1 MASLTAWHNE
11 VKAILTAAFDPA
23 LTYPVDPSNPTASR
37 AVQFGP
43 ADTLPTNGGR
53 VVQCCV
59 LWPSTGTLQSRNGAP
74 VHQRTDSVTAVFVG
88 ATVLDALA
96 AVGKGRKALEGARLT
111 ASGKGGG
118 RVREGGFT
126 GAQPTPEPGTDPVR
140 VSLSIQF
147 DAVTKGPR

>member
-11 VKAILTAAFDPA
+11 VQRVLNSA
-23 LTYPVDPSNPTASR
+23 LPT
-37 AVQFGP
+37 QFGP
-43 ADTLPTNGGR
+43 SDALPTEGGS
-53 VVQCCV
+53 VAQCCV
-59 LWPSTGTLQSRNGAP
+59 LWPTTGTEQSRNGAP
-74 VHQRTDSVTAVFVG
+74 VHQRTDSVVAVFVG

-111 ASGKGGG
+111 ASTPMGG

-126 GAQPTPEPGTDPVR
+126 GAQPIPEPGTDPVR

-147 DAVTKGPR
+147 DAISKEPR

>member
-11 VKAILTAAFDPA
+11 VRQTLNAA
-23 LTYPVDPSNPTASR
+23 LPT
-37 AVQFGP
+37 QFGP
-43 ADTLPTNGGR
+43 ADTLPTEGGS
-53 VVQCCV
+53 VAQCCV
-59 LWPSTGTLQSRNGAP
+59 LWPTTGTEQYRFNGV
-74 VHQRTDSVTAVFVG
+74 VHQRSDSVIAVFVG

-96 AVGKGRKALEGARLT
+96 AVGKGRKALEGSRLV

-147 DAVTKGPR
+147 DAVTKEPR

>member
-11 VKAILTAAFDPA
+11 VRDTLNTA
-23 LTYPVDPSNPTASR
+23 LPTF
-37 AVQFGP
+37 FGP
-43 ADTLPTNGGR
+43 ADTLPANGGR

-59 LWPSTGTLQSRNGAP
+59 LWPTAGTEQSRNGAP
-74 VHQRTDSVTAVFVG
+74 VHQRTDSVIAVFVG

-96 AVGKGRKALEGARLT
+96 AVGKGRKALEGSRLT
-111 ASGKGGG
+111 TSGTGGG

-147 DAVTKGPR
+147 DAISKEPR

>member
-11 VKAILTAAFDPA
+11 VQRTLNGA
-23 LTYPVDPSNPTASR
+23 LPT
-37 AVQFGP
+37 QFGP
-43 ADTLPTNGGR
+43 ADTLPTEGGS
-53 VVQCCV
+53 VAQCCV
-59 LWPSTGTLQSRNGAP
+59 LWPTTGTEQSRNGSP
-74 VHQRTDSVTAVFVG
+74 VHQRTDSVLAVFVG

-111 ASGKGGG
+111 ASTRNGG

-126 GAQPTPEPGTDPVR
+126 GAQPIPEPGTDPVR

-147 DAVTKGPR
+147 DAISKEPR